1 MQDESK
7 SSRGW
12 VHQNYLRFR
21 WWKRRKIFIHCKRKT
36 NWGETCRNPALD
48 INILFCVFFQR
59 FVNICIAYLSPV
71 LQPLAFLFIVS
82 SDIGGPV
89 LCPVHDL
96 SRMLRV
102 DSGIDACKLTSWI
115 GGTHSASTFKAEF
128 YKITTY
134 FYMKILKL
142 SIVSETWSMGH
153 CMGQGTTPHPD
164 SPPTED
170 FENMFVH
177 ERVSDLKSCKMSLIQ
192 ISPILTRLQLTRV
205 KKCEAAGSY
214 LPSAQSGVHGFTAA
228 GWLLTDSAPATKIKI
243 YYNVKLN
250 LIKCER
256 RDPAPA
262 PATRL
267 FVLAATARDELWQP
281 HF

>member
-1 MQDESK
+1 MAARPAPGLWPLKDAQ
-7 SSRGW
+7 GW
-12 VHQNYLRFR
+12 QWHWCLQAHILGR
-21 WWKRRKIFIHCKRKT
+21 
-36 NWGETCRNPALD
+36 RNPLS
-48 INILFCVFFQR
+48 LHFQ
-59 FVNICIAYLSPV
+59 
-71 LQPLAFLFIVS
+71 
-82 SDIGGPV
+82 
-89 LCPVHDL
+89 
-96 SRMLRV
+96 
-102 DSGIDACKLTSWI
+102 SWI
-115 GGTHSASTFKAEF
+115 LQNHN
-128 YKITTY
+128 I

-192 ISPILTRLQLTRV
+192 ISTILTRLQLTRV
-205 KKCEAAGSY
+205 KKCEAAGLY

-250 LIKCER
+250 LIKCEQL
-256 RDPAPA
+256 APA
-262 PATRL
+262 QPQQT
-267 FVLAATARDELWQP
+267 VCVSCHSSWWIVAATFLM
-281 HF
+281 